1 MNRYENW
8 LSLGGCALLSYWFVS
23 FSFTTQELHAKFTI
37 DGVSKNAL
45 GLSWDVSDSQWH
57 SFITNLDLLF
67 PASVGFL
74 LVSNLIKTKLKNEMI
89 LKAFNILMGA
99 FMYIYLFR
107 GGITFWLFF
116 TLVNFTIVSTL
127 YKSKA
132 FPFILWGFN
141 LFLLFSNEL
150 NHGYNL
156 VKFFH
161 CEGL

>member
-1 MNRYENW
+1 M
-8 LSLGGCALLSYWFVS
+8 LSYWFVS
-23 FSFTTQELHAKFTI
+23 FSFTTQELHAKYKI
-37 DGVSKNAL
+37 DGVTTNAL
-45 GLSWDVSDSQWH
+45 GLNWDVSDSQWH

-74 LVSNLIKTKLKNEMI
+74 LVSNLIKAKLKSEMI
-89 LKAFNILMGA
+89 LKAFNILMGT
-99 FMYIYLFR
+99 FMYLYLFR

-127 YKSKA
+127 YKSKM